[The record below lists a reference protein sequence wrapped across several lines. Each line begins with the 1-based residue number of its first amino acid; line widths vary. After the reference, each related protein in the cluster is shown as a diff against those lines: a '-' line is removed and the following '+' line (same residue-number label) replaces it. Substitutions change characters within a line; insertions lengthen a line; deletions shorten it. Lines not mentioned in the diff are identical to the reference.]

1 MTRKIKN
8 TLKYLLFLSVGI
20 ILFWWVY
27 RDLEIELLKSE
38 IRELNYGWII
48 ASFMLG
54 MFSHIS
60 RAIRWNM
67 LIHPLGYRPRTLNSF
82 LAVMVMYLTNM
93 AIPRAGEVA
102 RCSVLTKYEDV
113 PFSKLLGTV
122 FVERIAD
129 VIALMFFAI
138 LIFLTQLGVISTFI
152 ETHPGMS
159 DKVGGL
165 FSLKN
170 ILIAVTGVIIIFVLF
185 YIFRNNFKK
194 TKIFKK
200 VEEVLKNFAEGIKAI
215 TKMKR
220 PWAFI
225 GHTLFIYLMW
235 LISLYFLFFSYEPTK
250 GLGIF
255 AGAAAF
261 VMGGLAMIAPVQG
274 GIGAWHFMVYETLF
288 IYGIDKTEGKIF
300 ALVAHTTN
308 NLSLMLVGLIALLL
322 LPIVNKKR

>member
-1 MTRKIKN
+1 MKKVKN
-8 TLKYLLFLSVGI
+8 TIKYLLFFGAGVL
-20 ILFWWVY
+20 LFWWVY
-27 RDLEIELLKSE
+27 KDLEIDLLKSE
-38 IRELNYGWII
+38 LRSLNYGWII
-48 ASFMLG
+48 ASFLLG
-54 MFSHIS
+54 MLSHIS

-82 LAVMVMYLTNM
+82 LAVMVMYLTNL

-102 RCSVLTKYEDV
+102 RCSVLTKYEHI
-113 PFSKLLGTV
+113 PFTKLLGTV

-129 VIALMFFAI
+129 VIALMFFAVI
-138 LIFLTQLGVISTFI
+138 IFLTQLGIISTFL

-159 DKVGGL
+159 AKVENLFSTRNIFLMAGL
-165 FSLKN
+165 FI
-170 ILIAVTGVIIIFVLF
+170 ILILLVYLF
-185 YIFRNNFKK
+185 RKSFKK
-194 TKIFKK
+194 TRFYKK
-200 VEEVLKNFAEGIKAI
+200 TEEIVKQFGEGIKAI

-220 PWAFI
+220 PGAFI

-250 GLGIF
+250 GLSIF
-255 AGAAAF
+255 TGAAAF

-288 IYGIDKTEGKIF
+288 LYGIDKTEGKIF

-308 NLSLMLVGLIALLL
+308 NLSLMLAGLIALVL
-322 LPIVNKKR
+322 LPIVNKNK